1 MKKNWIAAGLG
12 LGIIVGAAALAY
24 AQTISIPTV
33 QAIGPNDLFQD
44 IVGGSPVV
52 GNIYAT
58 APQLGNYTATLP
70 GNNAENALVGGDA
83 TTNLFQR
90 TTSVG
95 IASPG
100 TLAYTADR
108 WVAWGG
114 TNAPVTVSKQTG
126 AADITAGYGA
136 SFRVNKPSGA
146 GVVQICVGQEI
157 ESVNSYRFQG
167 VPAQFVM
174 HTKAGPTFSAAA
186 SNLAFYILT
195 GTGTDEGTSNGAFS
209 INGGGGSST
218 PWTGASLLGGTN
230 GYLIPITTGWGRYG
244 VAAPIPSTATE
255 IMVAACWTPV
265 GTGSATDW
273 FEFVGAMLVPDS
285 SLTAFAGTAG
295 AIFNPNDSRMKSFLR
310 RPQELETILQQRYT
324 WLAATE
330 AASTAL
336 VYGSCSGTATT
347 TAHCYLPFPVP
358 MRAAPASTFGTL
370 TAGTLVADV
379 ETSGAADTV
388 TALALT
394 ANASTVSGADITL
407 TFAGSA
413 VAGQTGR
420 LRGGNSTG
428 GGLILLSSEL

>member
-1 MKKNWIAAGLG
+1 MKKNWITWG
-12 LGIIVGAAALAY
+12 LGIGAIVGAGAIAL

-33 QAIGPNDLFQD
+33 QAIGPTDLFQD
-44 IVGGSPVV
+44 VVGGVPVA
-52 GNIYAT
+52 GNVYAS
-58 APQLGNYTATLP
+58 AAQLGNYSATLP

-90 TTSVG
+90 TTSVA

-108 WVAWGG
+108 WAAWGG
-114 TNAPVTVSKQTG
+114 TNSPVTVSKQTG
-126 AADITAGYGA
+126 ATDITSGFGA

-157 ESVNSYRFQG
+157 ESVNTYRFQG
-167 VPAQFVM
+167 NTAQFVF
-174 HTKAGPTFSAAA
+174 HAKAGSTFSAAS
-186 SNLAFYILT
+186 SNLAVYVLT
-195 GTGTDEGTSNGAFS
+195 GTTADEGTSNGAFS
-209 INGGGGSST
+209 INAGGGSST
-218 PWTGASLLGGTN
+218 PWTGAALLGTST
-230 GYLIPITTGWGRYG
+230 GYLIPITTGWARYG
-244 VAAPIPSTATE
+244 VAVPIPSTAIE
-255 IMVAACWTPV
+255 MMVAICYTPV
-265 GTGSATDW
+265 GTGTSTDW
-273 FEFVGAMLVPDS
+273 FEFTGAQLVPDS
-285 SLTAFAGTAG
+285 SLTTFAGSAG
-295 AIFNPNDSRMKSFLR
+295 ALFNPNDSRMKSFLR
-310 RPQELETILQQRYT
+310 RPQELETVLQQRYT

-358 MRAAPASTFGTL
+358 MRAAPAATFGTL
-370 TAGTLVADV
+370 TVGTLVADV
-379 ETSGAADTV
+379 ETAGAADTV